1 MNELNLKAGSSRKSA
16 YDLRKARSSEAE
28 THTFSILVDNEA
40 GVLARIVGLF
50 AGRGFNIESLTVTE
64 VDHTGHRSRI
74 TVVSTATDDVIQQIR
89 AQVEA
94 VIPVHEIVDLTKD
107 GPSIE
112 RELALHL
119 MDADG
124 RGRELALEAAE
135 EFGARL
141 LETDTGQLVIEQ
153 TGTPHDIDKLFDRLR
168 EIGLKEVAR
177 TGVVGLCLKR
187 P

>member
-1 MNELNLKAGSSRKSA
+1 MSELNLKKGSSRKSA
-16 YDLRKARSSEAE
+16 YDLRRNRSSEAE

-89 AQVEA
+89 AQVEG

-119 MDADG
+119 FDAESG
-124 RGRELALEAAE
+124 NRTRALEAAK

-141 LETDTGQLVIEQ
+141 LETDSDYLVIEQ
-153 TGTPHDIDKLFDRLR
+153 TGTPHDIDKLFDKLR

-177 TGVVGLCLKR
+177 TGVVGLSLR
-187 P
+187 R

>member
-1 MNELNLKAGSSRKSA
+1 MSELNLKKGSSRKSA
-16 YDLRKARSSEAE
+16 YDLRKSRSSEIE

-74 TVVSTATDDVIQQIR
+74 TVVSTASEDVIRQIR
-89 AQVEA
+89 AQVDG

-112 RELALHL
+112 RELALHVV
-119 MDADG
+119 DTKG
-124 RGRELALEAAE
+124 ENRSLALAA
-135 EFGARL
+135 ARDFNARP
-141 LETDTGQLVIEQ
+141 LEGSCDDLIIEQ
-153 TGTPHDIDKLFDRLR
+153 TGSPHEIDELFDRLR
-168 EIGLKEVAR
+168 EIGLKDVAR
-177 TGVVGLCLKR
+177 TGVVGLLLK